1 MFVDAC
7 FISSNSFR
15 GSLWPQADDL
25 ATAAGRR
32 SIKLNGFEGQVPI
45 TGRDGEHIK
54 IHKVNLS

>member
-1 MFVDAC
+1 MINVCGCLFHL
-7 FISSNSFR
+7 ILFR

-45 TGRDGEHIK
+45 IGRDGKETWEHLK
-54 IHKVNLS
+54 